1 MKVLNHERTLTE
13 LDHVRLTHLLRRNKV
28 DKTPF
33 EQTPLTE
40 DTLDCALVV
49 PARQVSPD
57 VVTMY
62 SQVLLRDLATGER
75 RTLTLCY
82 PAPANPIKT
91 SPTLSPD
98 GRVERRLYYV
108 VVDRRAASRFTLFL
122 VVVVLHQVGRRQ
134 ENAIFCEKK
143 AETTQCHSGRQARR
157 CWYLPVHPDGI

>member
-82 PAPANPIKT
+82 PAHANPNASLVSVLSPVGSSLLGLTAGAIARWT
-91 SPTLSPD
+91 SPR
-98 GRVERRLYYV
+98 GEQG
-108 VVDRRAASRFTLFL
+108 AAELLAVLF
-122 VVVVLHQVGRRQ
+122 QP
-134 ENAIFCEKK
+134 ES
-143 AETTQCHSGRQARR
+143 SGDYAM
-157 CWYLPVHPDGI
+157 